1 METNDGSH
9 AGGENVPE
17 DRGGF
22 LEARTLIP
30 TCVEEFVHTTIRNTD
45 NSYLFSPISP
55 KPLFL
60 TLASYQ
66 ATQRLPHRDASR
78 TL

>member
-30 TCVEEFVHTTIRNTD
+30 TCVEKFVHTTIGKHR
-45 NSYLFSPISP
+45 YLV
-55 KPLFL
+55 PLF
-60 TLASYQ
+60 
-66 ATQRLPHRDASR
+66 PHIA
-78 TL
+78 

>member
-30 TCVEEFVHTTIRNTD
+30 TCVEKFVHTTI
-45 NSYLFSPISP
+45 
-55 KPLFL
+55 
-60 TLASYQ
+60 
-66 ATQRLPHRDASR
+66 
-78 TL
+78 

>member
-1 METNDGSH
+1 MKCSLSNQSQRAINQQKLRSGDRRPLTRVELMETNDGSH

-30 TCVEEFVHTTIRNTD
+30 PCVEKFVHTTI
-45 NSYLFSPISP
+45 
-55 KPLFL
+55 
-60 TLASYQ
+60 
-66 ATQRLPHRDASR
+66 
-78 TL
+78 

>member
-30 TCVEEFVHTTIRNTD
+30 PCVEKFVHTTI
-45 NSYLFSPISP
+45 
-55 KPLFL
+55 
-60 TLASYQ
+60 
-66 ATQRLPHRDASR
+66 
-78 TL
+78 